1 MEIVEIISY
10 FVNHSTDTIDV
21 RFRFNNDEEDEIR
34 VDVIDLKESD
44 DFGYTLIVEDFD
56 LFIDDEDEDDNNLLE
71 DNVDEVEL
79 LAFLNEYYLIYPEK
93 VPKKDLY

>member
-56 LFIDDEDEDDNNLLE
+56 LFMDDEDEDDNLLE
-71 DNVDEVEL
+71 DNVDEIEL
-79 LAFLNEYYLIYPEK
+79 LSFLNEYYLIYPEK
-93 VPKKDLY
+93 IPQKDLY

>member
-10 FVNHSTDTIDV
+10 FINHSTDTIDV

-56 LFIDDEDEDDNNLLE
+56 LFIDDEDEDNNLLE
-71 DNVDEVEL
+71 DNVDEIEL
-79 LAFLNEYYLIYPEK
+79 LSFLNEYYLIYPEK
-93 VPKKDLY
+93 IPQKDLY

>member
-10 FVNHSTDTIDV
+10 FINHSTDTIDV

-44 DFGYTLIVEDFD
+44 DFGYSLIVEDFD
-56 LFIDDEDEDDNNLLE
+56 LFIDDEDEDDNLLE
-71 DNVDEVEL
+71 DNVDEIEL
-79 LAFLNEYYLIYPEK
+79 LSFLNEYYLIYPEK
-93 VPKKDLY
+93 VPQKDLY

>member
-10 FVNHSTDTIDV
+10 FINHSTDTIDV

-44 DFGYTLIVEDFD
+44 DFGYSLIVEDFD
-56 LFIDDEDEDDNNLLE
+56 LFIDDEDEDDNLLE
-71 DNVDEVEL
+71 DNVDEIEL
-79 LAFLNEYYLIYPEK
+79 LSFLNEYYLIYPEK

>member
-10 FVNHSTDTIDV
+10 FINHSTDTIDV

-56 LFIDDEDEDDNNLLE
+56 LFIDDEDEDDNLLE
-71 DNVDEVEL
+71 DNVDEIEL
-79 LAFLNEYYLIYPEK
+79 LSFLNEYYLIYPEK
-93 VPKKDLY
+93 VPQKDLY

>member
-21 RFRFNNDEEDEIR
+21 RFRFNDDEEDEIR

-56 LFIDDEDEDDNNLLE
+56 LFMDDEDEDDNILE
-71 DNVDEVEL
+71 DNVDEIEL
-79 LAFLNEYYLIYPEK
+79 LSFLNEYYLIYPEK
-93 VPKKDLY
+93 IPQNDLD

>member
-10 FVNHSTDTIDV
+10 FINHSTDTIDV

-44 DFGYTLIVEDFD
+44 DFGYSLIVEDFD
-56 LFIDDEDEDDNNLLE
+56 LFIDDEDEDNNLLE
-71 DNVDEVEL
+71 DNVDEIEL
-79 LAFLNEYYLIYPEK
+79 LSFLNEYYLIYPEK
-93 VPKKDLY
+93 VPQKDLY

>member
-21 RFRFNNDEEDEIR
+21 RFRFNDDEEDEIR

-56 LFIDDEDEDDNNLLE
+56 LFMDDEDEDDNLLE
-71 DNVDEVEL
+71 DNVDEIEL

-93 VPKKDLY
+93 IPQKDLY

>member
-21 RFRFNNDEEDEIR
+21 RFRFNDDEEDEIR

-71 DNVDEVEL
+71 DNVDEIEL
-79 LAFLNEYYLIYPEK
+79 LTFLNEYYLIYPEK

>member
-10 FVNHSTDTIDV
+10 FINHSTDTIDV

-56 LFIDDEDEDDNNLLE
+56 LFIDDEDEDNNLLE
-71 DNVDEVEL
+71 DNVDEIEL
-79 LAFLNEYYLIYPEK
+79 LSFLNEYYLIYPEK
-93 VPKKDLY
+93 VPQKDLY

>member
-10 FVNHSTDTIDV
+10 FINHSTDTIDV
-21 RFRFNNDEEDEIR
+21 RFKFNNDEDDEIR

-44 DFGYTLIVEDFD
+44 DFGYSLIVEDFD
-56 LFIDDEDEDDNNLLE
+56 LFIDDEDEDDNLLE
-71 DNVDEVEL
+71 DNVDEIEL
-79 LAFLNEYYLIYPEK
+79 LSFLNEYYLIYPEK

>member
-10 FVNHSTDTIDV
+10 FINHSTDTIDV

-56 LFIDDEDEDDNNLLE
+56 LFMDDEDEDDNLLE
-71 DNVDEVEL
+71 DNVDEIEL
-79 LAFLNEYYLIYPEK
+79 LSFLNEYYLIYPEK
-93 VPKKDLY
+93 IPQKDLY

>member
-10 FVNHSTDTIDV
+10 FINHSTDTIDV
-21 RFRFNNDEEDEIR
+21 RFKFNNDEDDEIR

-44 DFGYTLIVEDFD
+44 DFGYSLIVEDFD
-56 LFIDDEDEDDNNLLE
+56 LFIDDEDEDDNLLE
-71 DNVDEVEL
+71 DNVDEIEL

-93 VPKKDLY
+93 IPQKDLY

>member
-10 FVNHSTDTIDV
+10 FINHSTDTIDV

-44 DFGYTLIVEDFD
+44 DFGYSLIVEDFD
-56 LFIDDEDEDDNNLLE
+56 LFIDDEDEDDNLLE
-71 DNVDEVEL
+71 DNVNEIEL
-79 LAFLNEYYLIYPEK
+79 LSFLNEYYLIYPEK
-93 VPKKDLY
+93 VPQKDLY

>member
-10 FVNHSTDTIDV
+10 FINHSTDTIDV
-21 RFRFNNDEEDEIR
+21 RFRFNDDEEDEIR

-56 LFIDDEDEDDNNLLE
+56 LFMDDEDEDDNILE
-71 DNVDEVEL
+71 DNVDEIEL

-93 VPKKDLY
+93 IPQKDLY

>member
-21 RFRFNNDEEDEIR
+21 RFRFNDDEEDEIR

-56 LFIDDEDEDDNNLLE
+56 LFMDDEDEDDNILE
-71 DNVDEVEL
+71 DNVDEIEL
-79 LAFLNEYYLIYPEK
+79 LAVLNEYYLIYPEK
-93 VPKKDLY
+93 IPQKDLD

>member
-21 RFRFNNDEEDEIR
+21 RFRFNDDEEDEIR

-56 LFIDDEDEDDNNLLE
+56 LFMDDEDEDDNILE
-71 DNVDEVEL
+71 DNVDEIEL

-93 VPKKDLY
+93 IPQKDLD

>member
-1 MEIVEIISY
+1 MLQVKA
-10 FVNHSTDTIDV
+10 VD
-21 RFRFNNDEEDEIR
+21 DEEDEIR

-71 DNVDEVEL
+71 DNVDEIEL

>member
-21 RFRFNNDEEDEIR
+21 RFRFNDDEEDEIR

-56 LFIDDEDEDDNNLLE
+56 LFIDDEDEDNNLLE
-71 DNVDEVEL
+71 DNVDEIEL
-79 LAFLNEYYLIYPEK
+79 LSFLNEYYLIYPEK
-93 VPKKDLY
+93 VPQKDLY

>member
-10 FVNHSTDTIDV
+10 FINHSTDTIDV

-44 DFGYTLIVEDFD
+44 DFGYTLIAEDFD
-56 LFIDDEDEDDNNLLE
+56 LFIDDEDEDNNLLE
-71 DNVDEVEL
+71 DNVDEIEL
-79 LAFLNEYYLIYPEK
+79 LSFLNEYYLIYPEK
-93 VPKKDLY
+93 VPQKDLY

>member
-10 FVNHSTDTIDV
+10 FINHSTDTIDV
-21 RFRFNNDEEDEIR
+21 RFRFNNDEDDEIR

-79 LAFLNEYYLIYPEK
+79 LSFLNEYYLIYPEK
-93 VPKKDLY
+93 VPQKDLY